1 MTYSIKDLLGEHGS
15 IDYIKDEQ
23 GIVTIYIKDLIDSD
37 GKPFLEPHPYPS
49 MTKQGAERFLAAYFA
64 YLAYRTRQRPAVFTN
79 EPSSGNTQEIPTDLI
94 DSQIEYDPT
103 QGIVSQPLPLNQ
115 GVIQEIRYGVTQT
128 RFDFL
133 FSVYLQNVIKFE
145 ALKVV

>member
-1 MTYSIKDLLGEHGS
+1 MTY
-15 IDYIKDEQ
+15 
-23 GIVTIYIKDLIDSD
+23 
-37 GKPFLEPHPYPS
+37 
-49 MTKQGAERFLAAYFA
+49 
-64 YLAYRTRQRPAVFTN
+64 
-79 EPSSGNTQEIPTDLI
+79 DLI